1 MSLEKFLDMWTR
13 KNLTVILCKDEDYS
27 EMFTNVDYIDMG
39 KAPIENILEFIIC
52 AFVPYLTEFKESEYL
67 CKNLMKS
74 EVTTF
79 YVNSTYMIVWIKE
92 KKDANS

>member
-1 MSLEKFLDMWTR
+1 MTLEIFLEMWTR
-13 KNLTVILCKDEDYS
+13 KNLTVILCNDEDYS
-27 EMFTNVDYIDMG
+27 AMFTEVDMIDMG

-52 AFVPYLTEFKESEYL
+52 AFIPCLTEFKESEYL
-67 CKNLMKS
+67 CENLMKS

-92 KKDANS
+92 KKDANF